1 MERIFFEPM
10 AHWVRDSNLWL
21 DPVTG
26 EAISENI
33 LDSDTM
39 AKAYIPSGFFFD
51 RAYQRQ
57 PNPVMMET
65 GRVMVDIPDW
75 AFASAQTAEQV
86 ASFLRDAMPELNYAL
101 VREGAQNERAPYSQ
115 RPRVVFLSSSRG
127 GMAVV
132 NAGLVAHAL
141 ARHASYDPTSG
152 QVRRNWKVALGELV
166 AHIRLQLS
174 ESAAQNNQVVDAGAE
189 AAAKFQVRPVRP

>member
-26 EAISENI
+26 EAIAENI
-33 LDSDTM
+33 LDSAED
-39 AKAYIPSGFFFD
+39 KRAYIPSGFFFD
-51 RAYQRQ
+51 RAYQLQ
-57 PNPVMMET
+57 PHVVMMET

-75 AFASAQTAEQV
+75 AFASAQTAEVV
-86 ASFLRDAMPELNYAL
+86 AALLRDVMPELNYAI

-127 GMAVV
+127 GMVVV
-132 NAGLVAHAL
+132 NAGLVAHGL
-141 ARHASYDPTSG
+141 ARHRSYDPVSNTIRKHFG
-152 QVRRNWKVALGELV
+152 PVLEQLV
-166 AHIRLQLS
+166 VHIRLQLAD
-174 ESAAQNNQVVDAGAE
+174 SAAQNNRVVDAGAE
-189 AAAKFQVRPVRP
+189 GAPKFQVRPVRP